1 MSKATSQPSTRA
13 ALAGLTLAALVTA
26 SCAATTN
33 QNRPA
38 SEATSTAWTPTTTE
52 VQVTESTNS
61 SIEDQP
67 DTPQPEL
74 DDAADE
80 LTDESA
86 VGDSSEENQADTP
99 AVDVDEATDEADS
112 DTEVEGLEVL
122 YMGHSFGRPFAE
134 NMETAADLAGIE
146 GHNQLIV
153 SRGGE
158 KGAPQA
164 MWEDRKVQSKIKAE
178 LNTGTV
184 DVLIMICCSKELLN
198 SGVTE
203 SWAELEIA
211 EYALA
216 QNPDTRIGL
225 AMPWVDFP
233 RTFNDSAEHRERT
246 DDGYHAFQAFADQL
260 SADLG
265 GADVFT
271 FYHGAAIYELR
282 DMFEQGALPEI
293 ESLIGPRATSIF
305 TDEKGHAGLLAK
317 DTGTLIWLNA
327 IYGIDPLD
335 VNMVDNY
342 DVDIRQVAA
351 NALESTVVA

>member
-1 MSKATSQPSTRA
+1 MSKATSTPITRA

-26 SCAATTN
+26 SCASATD
-33 QNRPA
+33 QDGVA
-38 SEATSTAWTPTTTE
+38 SETNSIAPTPTTTE
-52 VQVTESTNS
+52 VHVTESTNP
-61 SIEDQP
+61 SIEVQP

-80 LTDESA
+80 LADEPAIDEPS
-86 VGDSSEENQADTP
+86 DENLADTP
-99 AVDVDEATDEADS
+99 AVDVDETNDEADS
-112 DTEVEGLEVL
+112 ATKVEGLDVL

-164 MWEDRKVQSKIKAE
+164 MWEDKKVQGKIKAE
-178 LNTGTV
+178 LDTGTV

-233 RTFNDSAEHRERT
+233 RNFNDSAEHRERT
-246 DDGYHAFQAFADQL
+246 DDGYPAFQAFAEQL

-293 ESLIGPRATSIF
+293 ESLIGPRSTSIF

-335 VNMVDNY
+335 VDMVDNY

-351 NALESTVVA
+351 NALESTAVA